1 LISSRLNCSSF
12 FCSIT
17 CVKVGDFSGFDTV
30 HFTASFD
37 VFFLRHQVGMNP
49 PIVAAC
55 ALFCLAVIF
64 QVLYSSSASKIIRKF
79 KVDLKLRKWSSYS
92 YDRKYLK
99 QLLTETRDDSLK
111 RELSRMLVFKSMV
124 VWFLFGVVAMF
135 LVGLFA
141 FP

>member
-1 LISSRLNCSSF
+1 MI
-12 FCSIT
+12 
-17 CVKVGDFSGFDTV
+17 
-30 HFTASFD
+30 
-37 VFFLRHQVGMNP
+37 P

>member
-1 LISSRLNCSSF
+1 M
-12 FCSIT
+12 
-17 CVKVGDFSGFDTV
+17 
-30 HFTASFD
+30 
-37 VFFLRHQVGMNP
+37 FFLRHQVGMNP